1 VAPGIRSIA
10 THGHKPG
17 HTVFQVTDGH
27 AGMPV
32 LGDTTNRPGLFARNP
47 GWHAMIDTDPAE
59 ASRGALLDRAAA
71 GGVRVTGYHFPFPI
85 AGRIA
90 REGQGCCCCAA
101 EWIDGV

>member
-1 VAPGIRSIA
+1 MVRL
-10 THGHKPG
+10 
-17 HTVFQVTDGH
+17 D
-27 AGMPV
+27 PV
-32 LGDTTNRPGLFARNP
+32 
-47 GWHAMIDTDPAE
+47 E
-59 ASRGALLDRAAA
+59 ASRCALLDRAAA